1 MKSIKI
7 IILTVMLLFAKGSYG
22 TYLDQSIIDS
32 CIADGV
38 RQIIKYHEALNNTAI
53 RSTFS
58 PAPQPIVI
66 DMLKWCPADMDTST
80 FYYRRP
86 GSGKDVFY
94 ESPAF
99 INAEVMYPYH
109 LSYNSRPDY
118 LRVIAVHLENFPF
131 VLQKPVTQAD
141 AMEPGSL
148 YKKLVLTQKLSP
160 TDWYAAVHDFQNI
173 LATIAESACNILEY
187 PKIVIYGFGTAVGN
201 YNTDSYA
208 RASFAMQYVYGHNL
222 SPNDAQ
228 WFQTAQSIPK
238 NLTPPIVENGYL
250 QQKNNAIALLNF
262 IKCNVYN
269 DCELNTL
276 TFSNRQAQWLVNGLK
291 DNPAIDKPKLLSTA
305 ITLNGLS
312 EKSAW
317 CVLTLG
323 NEQAQT
329 ASTSPLGVLYST
341 YDNNFLQFASQLASK
356 AARGVQQLKNNA
368 NITRDSVLYYGWI
381 LYRDEDYIK
390 SLPTAQ
396 RVILI
401 AKLLSAQCADV
412 TNSNDRLLPDAH
424 CENIVLSL
432 IKNIKA
438 SDQSSLMGLLKQQ
451 KLFDDISFRIDNST
465 AGFFGKDNYT
475 DVILTLAGYWR
486 NMNGAFIGAAS
497 GAQHQPLLFMWDEDF
512 FNDNNLVAANLQNN
526 TITVS
531 KKNILPNNSG
541 IGSQPQVLDI
551 YAPVII
557 SPKNNSEILGV
568 PAGTAIPAPA
578 FMLDWLVHI
587 KNIQD
592 LQTASK
598 VTIGVLALATGVGE
612 LITATSWVVRGIAAL
627 ETTVAASDLLLMNT
641 TVRNGVKGCFATPQE
656 GEDFLKSYENITLI
670 LNGAAATYGLTRLF
684 KTDVQLFHERYT
696 ARKTTIDASSAV
708 SADAK
713 AALNKLDDAI
723 VDGKVGDVVAGVGN
737 LVTIRTNWLNNLKT
751 LYGPFDNSNFKPQ
764 GLTPA
769 GVPSSTYAEMLGQ
782 YSNAIDNATK
792 QSYLNDLIKT
802 GSTIPIKKTI
812 NVGDE
817 LYKIVPKDE
826 GITAYTPFFM
836 TKAEFDALENAN
848 NIEQKLGLPL
858 NSHAV
863 EYDVYKISATQP
875 TIAFES
881 TIANTIEKTYT
892 TTGGGK
898 QMLVIDRSKW
908 SSPVKVKTIIP
919 PQ

>member
-7 IILTVMLLFAKGSYG
+7 IILAVMLLFAKGSYG

-53 RSTFS
+53 RSAFS

-66 DMLKWCPADMDTST
+66 DMQKWCPAEMNTNT
-80 FYYRRP
+80 FYYRKP
-86 GSGKDVFY
+86 NSEANYVN
-94 ESPAF
+94 ESPEN
-99 INAEVMYPYH
+99 INQEVILPYNV
-109 LSYNSRPDY
+109 NSKELPNY
-118 LRVIAVHLENFPF
+118 LPVFAVHLQNFPF
-131 VLQKPVTQAD
+131 VLQKPVSEAD
-141 AMEPGSL
+141 DIGPGSL
-148 YKKLVLTQKLSP
+148 YEKLLKTQKLQP
-160 TDWYAAVHDFQNI
+160 TDWYTAVNDFRNI
-173 LATIAESACNILEY
+173 ITTIAENACNMLQY
-187 PKIVIYGFGTAVGN
+187 PKVIIYGYGNAVGN
-201 YNTDSYA
+201 YNKTPNS
-208 RASFAMQYVYGHNL
+208 RAALIMEYVYGHNL
-222 SPNDAQ
+222 TPADAQ
-228 WFQTAQSIPK
+228 WFQIARSIPQK
-238 NLTPPIVENGYL
+238 LTPPIVRNNAL
-250 QQKNNAIALLNF
+250 QHKTNAIALLNF

-341 YDNNFLQFASQLASK
+341 YDNNFLQFASQLANK

-390 SLPTAQ
+390 SLPTSQ

-432 IKNIKA
+432 IKNINA

-486 NMNGAFIGAAS
+486 NMNGAFIGATS

-578 FMLDWLVHI
+578 FLLDWLVHI

-598 VTIGVLALATGVGE
+598 VTIGVFALATGVGE

-670 LNGAAATYGLTRLF
+670 LNGSAATYGLTRLF

-723 VDGKVGDVVAGVGN
+723 VDGKVGDVVAGVGSDLAN
-737 LVTIRTNWLNNLKT
+737 A
-751 LYGPFDNSNFKPQ
+751 FKPGYSIESIKAIPKGSRPQ
-764 GLTPA
+764 PSVYLKEEYITNHLAKFDDGVTKITSYNPTGTVGPPGGTFVLPKAKADVLIQQADGDIGKLEDLLGLNRGDLGTTP
-769 GVPSSTYAEMLGQ
+769 YRID
-782 YSNAIDNATK
+782 IDNPSGLRMPSGNEPGANEFWIPGGQTSGGILEATVDQIQPGTYTK
-792 QSYLNDLIKT
+792 Q
-802 GSTIPIKKTI
+802 
-812 NVGDE
+812 
-817 LYKIVPKDE
+817 
-826 GITAYTPFFM
+826 
-836 TKAEFDALENAN
+836 
-848 NIEQKLGLPL
+848 
-858 NSHAV
+858 
-863 EYDVYKISATQP
+863 
-875 TIAFES
+875 
-881 TIANTIEKTYT
+881 
-892 TTGGGK
+892 
-898 QMLVIDRSKW
+898 
-908 SSPVKVKTIIP
+908 IIF
-919 PQ
+919 Q